1 MPANL
6 DGVVTLVDDEEC
18 EVGDLE
24 VSRGERVEK
33 YLVDENH
40 HLVPLLLRR
49 PPGPVPVV
57 HAVDPAVASDCEP
70 GQLRDDLRL
79 LVQQSHAVGEEDHL
93 LVQGQQ
99 IPHVLDQHDGY
110 EGLTAA
116 CPEVNNYIVFLGL
129 LQQLNLNKT
138 TVKRTKNG

>member
-1 MPANL
+1 M
-6 DGVVTLVDDEEC
+6 VTFVDDEEC

-33 YLVDENH
+33 YLVNENH
-40 HLVPLLLRR
+40 HLVPLLLRL

-57 HAVDPAVASDCEP
+57 HAVDPAVTSNCEP

-79 LVQQSHAVGEEDHL
+79 LVQQCHAIGEEDHL

-99 IPHVLDQHDGY
+99 IPHVLDQHNGY

-116 CPEVNNYIVFLGL
+116 CPEVNNDIVFLGL
-129 LQQLNLNKT
+129 LQQLNLNQMS
-138 TVKRTKNG
+138 VKWNEKG